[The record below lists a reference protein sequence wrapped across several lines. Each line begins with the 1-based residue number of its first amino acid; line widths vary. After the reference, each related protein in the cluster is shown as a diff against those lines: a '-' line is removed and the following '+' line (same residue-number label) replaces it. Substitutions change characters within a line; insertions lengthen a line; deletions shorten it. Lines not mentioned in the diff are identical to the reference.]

1 MARRRRVEA
10 IVSGRVQTVGF
21 RDRVQEVALRLG
33 VAGEV
38 ANLPDRTVKVVAEA
52 EPATLEAF
60 FEEIARPHGFIAVRE
75 TRRTREGPPRGLK
88 PPFRIKRGPMVDE
101 LGERLDQGVVYLQ
114 AMHKDLVAES
124 RSVGAKVDQ
133 VGEGLGQK
141 IDAMREDMNVNFRD
155 LRERYGSIE
164 RIAAAM
170 LEEMSRQRQD
180 FREAL
185 ERASQQHTEALREL
199 KDAIRE
205 RRT

>member
-1 MARRRRVEA
+1 
-10 IVSGRVQTVGF
+10 
-21 RDRVQEVALRLG
+21 
-33 VAGEV
+33 
-38 ANLPDRTVKVVAEA
+38 
-52 EPATLEAF
+52 
-60 FEEIARPHGFIAVRE
+60 
-75 TRRTREGPPRGLK
+75 
-88 PPFRIKRGPMVDE
+88 
-101 LGERLDQGVVYLQ
+101 
-114 AMHKDLVAES
+114 MHKDLVAES
-124 RSVGAKVDQ
+124 RSVGAKVDQVGTKVDQVGTKVDQVGTKVDQVGTKVDQ

-185 ERASQQHTEALREL
+185 ERTSQQHTEALREL

-205 RRT
+205 RRS